1 MALAV
6 LGRVAEGF
14 LLATDRILG
23 STEEPSARFS
33 PDSTASM
40 IFLSS
45 SRPLGLLIWGAGSLG
60 RNVSSEIAAWIE
72 GPRSQEGQRTQ
83 QVAYGLARSL
93 TQKAR
98 HRFAGLLPHLR
109 PRIGFFLAGFEGD
122 EKIPRDW
129 VWEMKGEGRLPHP
142 VRTGQPAEPQ
152 YGFNWRGEELWMTRL
167 ILGYD
172 PTLLDLLE
180 GAMALNRE
188 QLIFLFRKV
197 ELPLSYSAMPME
209 QAIELAS
216 WMIRTT
222 LGLLHLQ
229 SYPRKWEW
237 EIEAAII
244 TPQGARWV
252 LPQEGEKGGN

>member
-1 MALAV
+1 
-6 LGRVAEGF
+6 
-14 LLATDRILG
+14 
-23 STEEPSARFS
+23 
-33 PDSTASM
+33 
-40 IFLSS
+40 
-45 SRPLGLLIWGAGSLG
+45 
-60 RNVSSEIAAWIE
+60 
-72 GPRSQEGQRTQ
+72 
-83 QVAYGLARSL
+83 
-93 TQKAR
+93 
-98 HRFAGLLPHLR
+98 
-109 PRIGFFLAGFEGD
+109 
-122 EKIPRDW
+122 
-129 VWEMKGEGRLPHP
+129 
-142 VRTGQPAEPQ
+142 
-152 YGFNWRGEELWMTRL
+152 MTRL

-237 EIEAAII
+237 EIQAAII
-244 TPQGARWV
+244 TPQEARWV
-252 LPQEGEKGGN
+252 LPQEEGKGGN